1 MLYLS
6 SESELYFLYSY
17 VSDSSLGGN
26 TTEFGT
32 VLMMSSELCLVC
44 LKGY

>member
-6 SESELYFLYSY
+6 SESEFYFLYSY

-26 TTEFGT
+26 IQQN
-32 VLMMSSELCLVC
+32 LILYS
-44 LKGY
+44 